1 MKTTV
6 SLFILLA
13 LATCVSCSKDEITG
27 SGEIISETREVGLFS
42 KVSSEG
48 VFNVTITHGD
58 MQSVEIIADNNIM
71 GKVRTVVSGDE
82 LRLFL
87 DDDYKYGKVYLRAN
101 ITVARLNGLKNFGA
115 GEFQVF
121 GADETGRFDLIN
133 SGSGTITLE
142 GSAGSVDIFNE
153 GSGNIKAFD
162 FKVAQCSATMIG
174 SGDLEIECTDSLKAS
189 IEGSGNIYYLGT
201 PVIEAKIEGSGQIIN
216 AN

>member
-1 MKTTV
+1 MKTTL
-6 SLFILLA
+6 LFFFSVA

-27 SGEIISETREVGLFS
+27 SGDIICETREVSLFS
-42 KVSSEG
+42 KVRSEG
-48 VFNVTITHGD
+48 VFAVTIARGD
-58 MQSVEIIADNNIM
+58 VQSVEIMADNNIL

-87 DDDYKYGKVYLRAN
+87 DDDYNYGKVYLRAN

-115 GEFQVF
+115 GELHVL
-121 GADETGRFDLIN
+121 GVDETGRFDLIN

-142 GSAGSVDIFNE
+142 GSAGSVDVFNE

-162 FKVAQCSATMIG
+162 FKVAQCSATMTG
-174 SGDLEIECTDSLKAS
+174 SGDLEIECSDYLRAS
-189 IEGSGNIYYLGT
+189 IEGIGNIYYLGT
-201 PVIEAKIEGSGQIIN
+201 PVIEATIKGSGQIIS